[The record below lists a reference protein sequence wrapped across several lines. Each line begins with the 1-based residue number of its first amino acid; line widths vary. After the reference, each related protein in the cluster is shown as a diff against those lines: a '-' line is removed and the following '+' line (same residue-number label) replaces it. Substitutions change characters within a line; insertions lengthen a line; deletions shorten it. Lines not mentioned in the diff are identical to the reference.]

1 MRTDY
6 ETIRVD
12 VDGGVVTVTLNRPEQ
27 RNAVT
32 LQMEKELG
40 EAMWAAERD
49 DSVRAIVVTGAGRAF
64 CSGIDMTEGGFG
76 DDFREQHDRELG
88 VTADTLWKRYAYWDM
103 TTPVIGA
110 INGAAIGAG
119 LTVALLFDVRFVA
132 DDAKLSFAFT
142 RLGVAPDANAN
153 WLVPRLV
160 GLERAL
166 DLLMS
171 GRTFTGADAAAWGL
185 CSRALPAADVLT
197 AAQAFAHD
205 IADNTAPL
213 AVAVTKRLVHQFG
226 DAAARPDAIGR
237 ETKLIWWLGQRPDAV
252 EGVMAR
258 VEKRPAKWG
267 DSKQAEWPD
276 GLG

>member
-1 MRTDY
+1 VTTDY
-6 ETIRVD
+6 ETIAVEA
-12 VDGGVVTVTLNRPEQ
+12 DGGVVTITLNRPEH

-32 LQMEKELG
+32 LQMERELG

-49 DSVRAIVVTGAGRAF
+49 DAVRAIVVTGAGRAF

-76 DDFREQHDRELG
+76 EDFHERHDRELG
-88 VTADTLWKRYAYWDM
+88 VTADTLWKRYAYWEM

-132 DDAKLSFAFT
+132 EDAKLSFAFT
-142 RLGVAPDANAN
+142 RLGVAPDAGSN

-171 GRTFTGADAAAWGL
+171 GRMFTGADAAAWGL
-185 CSRALPAADVLT
+185 CSRALPAADVLA
-197 AAQAFAHD
+197 AAQTFAHD

-213 AVAVTKRLVHQFG
+213 AVAVTKRLVHEFNG
-226 DAAARPDAIGR
+226 AAARPDAIGR

-258 VEKRPAKWG
+258 LESRPAQWG
-267 DSKQAEWPD
+267 DSKQADWPE

>member
-12 VDGGVVTVTLNRPEQ
+12 VDGGVVTVTLNRPDQ

-40 EAMWAAERD
+40 EAMWTAERD

-76 DDFREQHDRELG
+76 EDFREQHDRELG
-88 VTADTLWKRYAYWDM
+88 VTADTLWKRYAYWEM

-132 DDAKLSFAFT
+132 EDAKLSFAFT

-166 DLLMS
+166 DLLIS

-213 AVAVTKRLVHQFG
+213 AVAVTKRLVHQFS